1 MYRLIISEKPS
12 VSASISYCIG
22 ATEKV
27 SEGKSFYWQG
37 NGYIVSNALGHLI
50 GIGMP
55 EDYGWGKW
63 ELDTLP
69 LIPEFK
75 QFPLYGYGE
84 QIKLIKKL
92 MSRDD
97 VTEVINAC
105 DAEREGE
112 CIFRYIYN
120 YLGCTKPTKRLWV
133 SSLTDE
139 SIRQGMNTLLDGRE
153 KNNLFEAGFAR
164 AKADWILGMS
174 LSRLYSIVN
183 NDRHKV
189 GRVKTPVLN
198 IISTRDE
205 AISAF
210 TKRPFYKVLLENG
223 AECENVFDTQEQAE
237 KIRSK
242 CMGKVAV
249 VSLAKS
255 DRKSENRPLLHSL
268 TSLQQEANDV
278 FGMTAADTLAA
289 AQSLYEKKLLT
300 YPRTDSNYLSD
311 DMIPLIESI
320 VKRLSAY
327 DNDRTS
333 ALLYNGLN
341 IDKRVIDNSKISDH
355 HAIIPTNL
363 IGRLAKADLNENEQ
377 RIVKLVINRFLCALD
392 KPYIYDET
400 KYEFTVEGEVFRL
413 PVKIPTEMEWR
424 KYKPAEAMDMDEES
438 EFTPQV
444 KYSEGDVITTINMN
458 VKQGETKPPKRFTES
473 SLLAVM
479 ENIDRLIDDKELKGF
494 VKERGLETPATRA
507 SIIEE
512 LIAAGYIERKKK
524 QLVSTEYGRTFVA
537 SLPENVKSAELTAQ
551 WEQALSDIENGTGK
565 AETLLAEIKQNVTDI
580 IAIEKSNGNR
590 VAVSRKVDVGK
601 CPRCGKAVIE
611 NSKGFSCSA
620 GRENCGFFI
629 FKEDKRIGRSY
640 TAAEITELLSR
651 GKVTLK
657 NCTSSKGN
665 KYSAVFSLDDTG
677 KYVNL
682 KLEEFVGGRKRK
694 LCKNKGV
701 PYLGASS
708 SSRLSKLD
716 SNKILI

>member
-1 MYRLIISEKPS
+1 MFKLILSEKPS
-12 VSASISYCIG
+12 VSASLAYCVG

-27 SEGKSFYWQG
+27 SEGKSFYWQGNDCQG

-55 EDYGWGKW
+55 EDYGFEKW
-63 ELDTLP
+63 ELETLP
-69 LIPEFK
+69 LIPDFK
-75 QFPLYGYGE
+75 LFPLYGYGE
-84 QIKLIKKL
+84 QIKLLKKL

-105 DAEREGE
+105 DAGREGE

-120 YLGCTKPTKRLWV
+120 YLGCTKPTKRLWI

-139 SIRQGMNTLLDGRE
+139 SIRQGMNTLLDGKE
-153 KNNLFEAGFAR
+153 KDNLFEAGYAR
-164 AKADWILGMS
+164 AKADWIFGMS

-237 KIRSK
+237 KVRSK

-255 DRKSENRPLLHSL
+255 ERKSENRPLLHSL

-289 AQSLYEKKLLT
+289 AQSLYEKKLTT

-311 DMIPLIESI
+311 DMIPLAESI
-320 VKRLSAY
+320 VKCLSDY
-327 DNDRTS
+327 DGERTE
-333 ALLYNGLN
+333 ALLANGLN

-363 IGRLAKADLNENEQ
+363 IGRISEADLNENEQ

-400 KYEFTVEGEVFRL
+400 KYEFLVEGEVFRL
-413 PVKIPTEMEWR
+413 TVKLPVEMGWKQYKISEPADLDDEADIIQGTEF
-424 KYKPAEAMDMDEES
+424 S
-438 EFTPQV
+438 ENDTFTV
-444 KYSEGDVITTINMN
+444 RNM
-458 VKQGETKPPKRFTES
+458 KIRQGETKPPKSFTES

-494 VKERGLETPATRA
+494 VKERGLGTPATRA

-524 QLVSTEYGRTFVA
+524 QLVSTEYGRAFTA

-565 AETLLAEIKQNVTDI
+565 AENLLAEIKQNVTDI
-580 IAIEKSNGNR
+580 IAIEKSKGNR

-601 CPRCGKAVIE
+601 CPRCGKSVVE
-611 NSKGFSCSA
+611 NSKGFNCSA
-620 GRENCGFFI
+620 GHDNCGFFI

-640 TAAEITELLSR
+640 TAAEISELLSR

-682 KLEEFVGGRKRK
+682 KLEEFVGGKK
-694 LCKNKGV
+694 KK
-701 PYLGASS
+701 
-708 SSRLSKLD
+708 
-716 SNKILI
+716 

>member
-12 VSASISYCIG
+12 VSASIAYCVG
-22 ATEKV
+22 AIEKV
-27 SEGKSFYWQG
+27 SDGKSFYWQG

-55 EDYGWGKW
+55 KDYGLEKW

-69 LIPEFK
+69 LIPDFK
-75 QFPLYGYGE
+75 LFALNGYGE
-84 QIKLIKKL
+84 QIKLLKKL

-105 DAEREGE
+105 DAGREGE

-120 YLGCTKPTKRLWV
+120 YLGCTKPTKRLWI

-139 SIRQGMNTLLDGRE
+139 SIRQGMNTLLDGKE
-153 KNNLFEAGFAR
+153 KDNLFEAGYAR
-164 AKADWILGMS
+164 AKADWIFGMS

-237 KIRSK
+237 KVRSK

-255 DRKSENRPLLHSL
+255 ERKSENRPLLHSL

-289 AQSLYEKKLLT
+289 AQSLYEKKLTT

-311 DMIPLIESI
+311 DMIPLAESI
-320 VKRLSAY
+320 VKCLSDY
-327 DNDRTS
+327 DGERTE
-333 ALLYNGLN
+333 ALLANGLN

-363 IGRLAKADLNENEQ
+363 IGRISEADLNENEQ

-400 KYEFTVEGEVFRL
+400 KYEFLVEGEVFRL
-413 PVKIPTEMEWR
+413 TVKLPVEMGWKQYKISEPADLDDEADIIQGTEF
-424 KYKPAEAMDMDEES
+424 S
-438 EFTPQV
+438 ENDTFTV
-444 KYSEGDVITTINMN
+444 RNM
-458 VKQGETKPPKRFTES
+458 KIRQGETKPPKSFTES

-494 VKERGLETPATRA
+494 VKERGLGTPATRA

-524 QLVSTEYGRTFVA
+524 QLVSTEYGRAFTA

-565 AETLLAEIKQNVTDI
+565 AENLLAEIKQNVTDI
-580 IAIEKSNGNR
+580 IAIEKSKGNR

-601 CPRCGKAVIE
+601 CPRCGKSVVE
-611 NSKGFSCSA
+611 NSKGFNCSA
-620 GRENCGFFI
+620 GHDNCGFFI

-640 TAAEITELLSR
+640 TAAEISELLSR

-682 KLEEFVGGRKRK
+682 KLEEFVGGKK
-694 LCKNKGV
+694 KK
-701 PYLGASS
+701 
-708 SSRLSKLD
+708 
-716 SNKILI
+716 